1 MNVLPWNN
9 KVYIEAKQIDQ
20 YGWYSFKDCKYVEA
34 IEVEEGHPHLY
45 SRNNC
50 LLEKGKNKLL
60 LACKNSILPANIRYI
75 SYPSFTGKQG
85 LGDIELPYAVEVID
99 SAAFKECDIKSITL
113 SESLIRIGGNAFEK
127 CAELASVNFS
137 PYLEKIGDCAFSN
150 CTSLKSIH
158 LPDSVKKIGYGAFCG
173 CTDLETVHLPNG
185 LVRIQCETFGNC
197 KHLKTLIIP
206 DSVESIESTAFR
218 GCNALEYIKLPRG
231 IERIRE
237 GTFRQCEQLKVVEIP
252 YGVREIKSHA
262 FFGCDSLR
270 SIYIPSSVTK
280 IAGDAF
286 SYEGFKGYSLTIYGS
301 EGSYAQQYAKK
312 RKCAFVAIEE
322 ENTFPLVCP
331 DCGTEF
337 VKKANYCH
345 HCGYKIA
352 EARL

>member
-1 MNVLPWNN
+1 MNILPWNN
-9 KVYIEAKQIDQ
+9 KVYIEAEQIDQ
-20 YGWYSFKDCKYVEA
+20 YGWYSFNDCKYVEA

-50 LLEKGKNKLL
+50 LLERGKNKLL

-113 SESLIRIGGNAFEK
+113 SESLIRIGSNAFEK
-127 CAELASVNFS
+127 CAELASVTFS

-150 CTSLKSIH
+150 CTSLKSIQ
-158 LPDSVKKIGYGAFCG
+158 LPDSVKKIGRGAFRG
-173 CTDLETVHLPNG
+173 CSSLENVHLPDG
-185 LVRIQCETFGNC
+185 LQRIQCNTFEKCGS
-197 KHLKTLIIP
+197 LKSIIIP
-206 DSVESIESTAFR
+206 DSVESIESTAFH
-218 GCNALEYIKLPRG
+218 GCTTLEYVKLPRSLT
-231 IERIRE
+231 RIGE
-237 GTFRQCEQLKVVEIP
+237 STFWQCDQLKVVEIP
-252 YGVREIKSHA
+252 YGVREIKSNA
-262 FFGCDSLR
+262 FFGCNSLR
-270 SIYIPSSVTK
+270 SIYIPSSITK
-280 IAGDAF
+280 IAWDSF
-286 SYEGFKGYSLTIYGS
+286 SFEGFDGYSLTIYGS

-312 RKCAFVAIEE
+312 RRYEFVAIEE

-352 EARL
+352 DA